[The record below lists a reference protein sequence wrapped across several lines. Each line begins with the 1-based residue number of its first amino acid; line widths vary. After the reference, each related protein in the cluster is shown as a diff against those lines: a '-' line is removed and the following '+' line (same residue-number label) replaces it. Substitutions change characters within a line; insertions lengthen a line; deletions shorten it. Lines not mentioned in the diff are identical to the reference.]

1 MKLGVKCSAYDLIGA
16 APDGHVLV
24 QVHTEAVFN
33 SPKHI
38 CWVCVVEQTCTV
50 CHKNMYMPSKM
61 EEGWGLGMAD

>member
-24 QVHTEAVFN
+24 QVHTEAAFN

-38 CWVCVVEQTCTV
+38 CWVCAVEQTCTV
-50 CHKNMYMPSKM
+50 QILVAN
-61 EEGWGLGMAD
+61 